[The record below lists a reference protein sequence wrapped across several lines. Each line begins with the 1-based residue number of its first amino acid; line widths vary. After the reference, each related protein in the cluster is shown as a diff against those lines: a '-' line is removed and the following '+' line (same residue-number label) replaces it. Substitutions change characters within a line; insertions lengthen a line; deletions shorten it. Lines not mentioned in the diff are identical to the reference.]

1 MDAGKKVLIVDDS
14 SIMRKFAKDSLKRL
28 NVTNVTEAEDGKAAL
43 TELKKETYDL
53 ILSDLHMPNMD
64 GLELLRA
71 VRSDSNLKDIPFI
84 IMTLDGKKDVLL
96 EAVKEGLNDYLIKP
110 VTAGPL
116 GQKLK
121 KVFT

>member
-1 MDAGKKVLIVDDS
+1 VNTNKKILVVDDS
-14 SIMRKFAKDSLKRL
+14 SLMRSFAKGSLKQLKL
-28 NVTNVTEAEDGKAAL
+28 NNVDEAENGEEAL
-43 TELKKETYDL
+43 LKLKKEMFDL
-53 ILSDLHMPNMD
+53 ILSDLHMPNMN

-71 VRSDSNLKDIPFI
+71 VRSDINLKDIPFI
-84 IMTLDGKKDVLL
+84 MMTLDGKKDVLL
-96 EAVKEGLNDYLIKP
+96 EAVKEGLNDYILKP

>member
-1 MDAGKKVLIVDDS
+1 MNANKKILVVDDS
-14 SIMRKFAKDSLKRL
+14 SLMRSFAKGSLKQLKL
-28 NVTNVTEAEDGKAAL
+28 NNVDEAENGEEAL
-43 TELKKETYDL
+43 LKLKKKRYDL
-53 ILSDLHMPNMD
+53 ILSDLHMPNMN

-84 IMTLDGKKDVLL
+84 IMTLDGKKDLLL
-96 EAVKEGLNDYLIKP
+96 EAVKEGLNDYLMKP

-121 KVFT
+121 KVFS

>member
-1 MDAGKKVLIVDDS
+1 MNANKKILVVDDS
-14 SIMRKFAKDSLKRL
+14 SLMRNFAKGSLKQLKL
-28 NVTNVTEAEDGKAAL
+28 NNVDEAENGEEAL
-43 TELKKETYDL
+43 LKLKKEMFDL
-53 ILSDLHMPNMD
+53 ILSDLHMPNMN

-84 IMTLDGKKDVLL
+84 IMTLDGKKDLLL
-96 EAVKEGLNDYLIKP
+96 EAVKEGLNDYLMKP

-121 KVFT
+121 KVFS

>member
-84 IMTLDGKKDVLL
+84 MMTLDGKKDVLL
-96 EAVKEGLNDYLIKP
+96 EAVKEGLNDYLMKP

-116 GQKLK
+116 GQKIK

>member
-1 MDAGKKVLIVDDS
+1 MNTNKKILVVDDS
-14 SIMRKFAKDSLKRL
+14 SLMRSFAKGSLKQLKL
-28 NVTNVTEAEDGKAAL
+28 NNVDEAENGEEAL
-43 TELKKETYDL
+43 LKLKKDMYDL
-53 ILSDLHMPNMD
+53 VLSDLHMPNMN

-71 VRSDSNLKDIPFI
+71 VRSDINLKDIPFI

-96 EAVKEGLNDYLIKP
+96 EAVKEGLNDYLMKP

>member
-1 MDAGKKVLIVDDS
+1 MNTNKKILVVDDS
-14 SIMRKFAKDSLKRL
+14 SLMRSFAKGSLKQLKL
-28 NVTNVTEAEDGKAAL
+28 NNVDEAENGEEAL
-43 TELKKETYDL
+43 LKLKKDMYDL
-53 ILSDLHMPNMD
+53 VLSDLHMPNMN

-71 VRSDSNLKDIPFI
+71 VRSDINLKDIPFI

>member
-1 MDAGKKVLIVDDS
+1 MDAGKKILVVDDS
-14 SIMRKFAKDSLKRL
+14 SLMRSFAKGSLKQLQL
-28 NVTNVTEAEDGKAAL
+28 NNVGEAENGEEAL
-43 TELKKETYDL
+43 LKLREEKYDL

-84 IMTLDGKKDVLL
+84 MMTLDGKKDVLL
-96 EAVKEGLNDYLIKP
+96 EAVKEGLNDYLMKP

-116 GQKLK
+116 GQKIK

>member
-1 MDAGKKVLIVDDS
+1 MNENKKILVVDDS
-14 SIMRKFAKDSLKRL
+14 ALMRSFAKGSLKQLKL
-28 NVTNVTEAEDGKAAL
+28 NNVGEAENGEEAL
-43 TELKKETYDL
+43 LKLREERYDL

-64 GLELLRA
+64 GLELLRT

-84 IMTLDGKKDVLL
+84 MMTLDGKKDVLL
-96 EAVKEGLNDYLIKP
+96 EAVKEGLNDYIMKP
-110 VTAGPL
+110 VTAGAL

>member
-1 MDAGKKVLIVDDS
+1 MDTSKKILVVDDS
-14 SIMRKFAKDSLKRL
+14 SLMRSFAKGSLKQLKL
-28 NVTNVTEAEDGKAAL
+28 NNVDEAENGEEAL
-43 TELKKETYDL
+43 IKLKKEMFDL
-53 ILSDLHMPNMD
+53 ILSDLHMPNMN

-84 IMTLDGKKDVLL
+84 MMTLDGKKDVLL

-110 VTAGPL
+110 VTAGAL

-121 KVFT
+121 KVFP

>member
-1 MDAGKKVLIVDDS
+1 
-14 SIMRKFAKDSLKRL
+14 MRSLAKGSLKQLQL
-28 NVTNVTEAEDGKAAL
+28 NNVGEAENGEEAL
-43 TELKKETYDL
+43 LKLREEKYDL

-71 VRSDSNLKDIPFI
+71 VRGDSNLKDIPFI

-110 VTAGPL
+110 VTAGAL
-116 GQKLK
+116 DQKIK

>member
-1 MDAGKKVLIVDDS
+1 MNTNKKILVVDDS
-14 SIMRKFAKDSLKRL
+14 ALMRSFARGSLKQL
-28 NVTNVTEAEDGKAAL
+28 KINNVDEAENGEEAL
-43 TELKKETYDL
+43 LKLKKDMYDL
-53 ILSDLHMPNMD
+53 VLSDLHMPNMN
-64 GLELLRA
+64 GLELLKA

-84 IMTLDGKKDVLL
+84 MMTLDGKKDVLL
-96 EAVKEGLNDYLIKP
+96 EAVKEGLNDYILKP

>member
-14 SIMRKFAKDSLKRL
+14 SIMRKFAKESLKRL

-43 TELKKETYDL
+43 TELRKETYDL

-84 IMTLDGKKDVLL
+84 MMTLDGKKDVLL

-121 KVFT
+121 KVFP

>member
-1 MDAGKKVLIVDDS
+1 VDANKKILVVDDS
-14 SIMRKFAKDSLKRL
+14 SLMRSFAKGSLKQLKL
-28 NVTNVTEAEDGKAAL
+28 NNVDEAENGEEAL
-43 TELKKETYDL
+43 VKLKKDMYDL
-53 ILSDLHMPNMD
+53 VLSDLHMPKMN
-64 GLELLRA
+64 GLELLKA
-71 VRSDSNLKDIPFI
+71 IRSDSNLKDIPFI

-96 EAVKEGLNDYLIKP
+96 EAVKEGLNDYLMKP

>member
-28 NVTNVTEAEDGKAAL
+28 NVTNVIEAEDGKAAL
-43 TELKKETYDL
+43 TELKKEPYDL

-71 VRSDSNLKDIPFI
+71 VRGDSNLKDIPFI

-96 EAVKEGLNDYLIKP
+96 EAVKEGLNDYLMKP

>member
-1 MDAGKKVLIVDDS
+1 VNANKKILVVDDS
-14 SIMRKFAKDSLKRL
+14 SLMRSFAKGSLKQLKL
-28 NVTNVTEAEDGKAAL
+28 NNVDEAENGEEAL
-43 TELKKETYDL
+43 IKLKKEMFDL
-53 ILSDLHMPNMD
+53 ILSDLHMPNMN

-84 IMTLDGKKDVLL
+84 MMTLDGKKDVLL
-96 EAVKEGLNDYLIKP
+96 EAVKEGLNDYILKP